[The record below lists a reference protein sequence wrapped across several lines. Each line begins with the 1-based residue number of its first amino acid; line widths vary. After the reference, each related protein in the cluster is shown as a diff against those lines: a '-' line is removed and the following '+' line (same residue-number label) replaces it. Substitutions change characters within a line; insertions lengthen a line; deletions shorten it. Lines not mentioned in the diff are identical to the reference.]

1 MVICEYDDASKAGIF
16 FWERWV
22 LNRLA
27 FFLALSGRIEET
39 SQKRRR
45 KSDYRS

>member
-1 MVICEYDDASKAGIF
+1 MICEYDDASKAGIF

-27 FFLALSGRIEET
+27 FFGVV
-39 SQKRRR
+39 R
-45 KSDYRS
+45 KN